1 MEARGDALV
10 CAHEDLCI
18 DRNGATRVR
27 ALAWTSLRGE
37 QYLVCVAEGQQAGRG
52 RGVAEW
58 GRRGPSGRADV
69 SLVGLWGYGP
79 GQHKARFYCVPERA
93 EQFRNFTRSA
103 GFDVTEGTTFYLTG
117 ADRPGALVEWLD
129 KIAAAGINLQ
139 AIEAVGIHGEFGC
152 FIWANPDDHER
163 LKKMLT

>member
-1 MEARGDALV
+1 MSKWAMMSDFAVSLPDRPGELAR
-10 CAHEDLCI
+10 
-18 DRNGATRVR
+18 
-27 ALAWTSLRGE
+27 LASMLRE
-37 QYLVCVAEGQQAGRG
+37 
-52 RGVAEW
+52 
-58 GRRGPSGRADV
+58 ADV
-69 SLVGLWGYGP
+69 GLVGLWGYGP
-79 GQHKARFYCVPERA
+79 GQDKARFYCVPERA

-103 GFDVTEGTTFYLTG
+103 GLDVTEGTTFYLTG

-139 AIEAVGIHGEFGC
+139 AIEAVGIQGEFGC